1 MIRRPPRSTRTDT
14 LFPYT
19 TLCRSIRA
27 LNLQDIVLVCQDWGG
42 LLGLTIPMK
51 LPERFSGLLVMNTAL
66 GTGDAPLTQGF
77 LDWRAWNNK
86 NPDMQI
92 AKLMQR
98 SCPHLSD
105 AEATADRK
113 STRLNS
119 SH

>member
-1 MIRRPPRSTRTDT
+1 
-14 LFPYT
+14 
-19 TLCRSIRA
+19 
-27 LNLQDIVLVCQDWGG
+27 
-42 LLGLTIPMK
+42 MK

-105 AEATADRK
+105 AEAAAYAAPYPDADYK
-113 STRLNS
+113 SGMRRFRSEEHTSELQSLMRISYAVFCLQKKTKNQNQQNK
-119 SH
+119 H

>member
-1 MIRRPPRSTRTDT
+1 
-14 LFPYT
+14 
-19 TLCRSIRA
+19 
-27 LNLQDIVLVCQDWGG
+27 
-42 LLGLTIPMK
+42 MK

-105 AEATADRK
+105 AEAAAYAAPYPAADYKRGVRRFPNLVPASPEAGRAEPSRRGRGFRTKDGARRK
-113 STRLNS
+113 R
-119 SH
+119 